1 MLLQSAAFLKFPAAQ
16 YPLYV
21 FSVCVKFYNF
31 IANNE
36 KFVDN
41 FLLYCVCRFKER
53 ENFPPCILC
62 GVGFLFMRAERLST
76 AHTLN
81 NFFLRYLPREQRG
94 RYRFQANT
102 ERCVGA
108 RYLYGSGEKTAAALR
123 KMQVFLKHVRI
134 KIVISGFAA
143 GNKD

>member
-1 MLLQSAAFLKFPAAQ
+1 MF
-16 YPLYV
+16 
-21 FSVCVKFYNF
+21 FSVRVKFYNF

-41 FLLYCVCRFKER
+41 SLLYCVCRYKER
-53 ENFPPCILC
+53 ENFPSCILC
-62 GVGFLFMRAERLST
+62 GVPYLFMCAERLLT

-102 ERCVGA
+102 ERYIGA
-108 RYLYGSGEKTAAALR
+108 RYLYGSEGGKENCGCVAKD
-123 KMQVFLKHVRI
+123 
-134 KIVISGFAA
+134 A
-143 GNKD
+143 GIFEACKDRYKVLCHWE